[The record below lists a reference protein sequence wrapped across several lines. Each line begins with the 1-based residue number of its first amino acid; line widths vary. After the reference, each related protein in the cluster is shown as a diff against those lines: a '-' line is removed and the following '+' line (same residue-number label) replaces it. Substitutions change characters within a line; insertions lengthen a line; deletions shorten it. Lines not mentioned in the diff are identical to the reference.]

1 MLYDLTVRSV
11 EQAYTVEH
19 KKPKLMKVVNRPSFG
34 LSLAI
39 DGKIIYSHRD
49 KKILS
54 DESHVIILPKDET
67 YELECIE
74 PGKFTLINFDC
85 STPLPIDTVTAI
97 KIKSPD
103 KLLALHKKLEAL
115 CSVHKKSTYA
125 RVLSCFYE
133 IIALIID
140 EIENTGAP
148 AVLVRAT
155 SLIEEKLGSPE
166 LSNLYLA
173 RKLHISEV
181 YLRKIFASH
190 LGTSPKQYV
199 KSIRIDR
206 AKDMLACSLDT
217 VSSIAESCGYSSV
230 SVFCRAF
237 KERTGLTP
245 EEYRRENRVFLI

>member
-1 MLYDLTVRSV
+1 MLSNLSLKSV
-11 EQAYTVEH
+11 LQAYTVEH
-19 KKPKLMKVVNRPSFG
+19 KKCRVTEMKDRPSYG

-39 DGKIIYSHRD
+39 DGKIIYTHGG

-54 DESHVIILPKDET
+54 DKHSVIILPKGGS
-67 YELECIE
+67 YGLECIQ
-74 PGKFTLINFDC
+74 PGRFTLINFDC
-85 STPLPIDTVTAI
+85 FTPLPIDTVTAI

-115 CSVHKKSTYA
+115 YPLRKKSTHA

-133 IIALIID
+133 ICAVLLD
-140 EIENTGAP
+140 EIESEGAP
-148 AVLVRAT
+148 AVLLRAL
-155 SLIEEKLGSPE
+155 SLIEENLARPE
-166 LSNLYLA
+166 LSNLYIA
-173 RKLHISEV
+173 KKLHISEV

-190 LGTSPKQYV
+190 LGTSPKQYI

-206 AKDMLACSLDT
+206 AKDMLAGGPST
-217 VSSIAESCGYSSV
+217 VSSIAESSGYSSV

-245 EEYRRENRVFLI
+245 EEYRRENRVCLI